1 MSAPTSPDEVT
12 LLLDHVRDGDRG
24 AFDRLFP
31 LVYGELRKI
40 AARRLGAGGGGGRG
54 DHTLAPT
61 ALVHEAYLKMLGQQG
76 VPWQSRA
83 HFLAI
88 AARAMRQIL
97 IDHARRK
104 QAAKRGG
111 DLRPTTLTGSALGL
125 EMPLEELLA
134 LDQALERLNALDAR
148 LRKMVELRFFG
159 GLQEKEVAEVLGVT
173 PRTVQRDWVRARAW
187 LYKELY
193 GGAEGGAEGGA
204 DGEACGGTRGGAPA
218 GV

>member
-1 MSAPTSPDEVT
+1 MSAPPPGEVT
-12 LLLDHVRDGDRG
+12 RLLDDVREGDRG

-31 LVYGELRKI
+31 LVYQELRKI
-40 AARRLGAGGGGGRG
+40 AAGRLAGARR

-61 ALVHEAYLKMLGQQG
+61 AVVHEAYLKMVDQKG

-83 HFLAI
+83 HFFAI

-104 QAAKRGG
+104 QAVKRGG
-111 DLRPTTLTGSALGL
+111 HLHPITLGEEPLGL
-125 EMPLEELLA
+125 EIPVDELLA
-134 LDQALERLNALDAR
+134 LDEALDRLEALDPR
-148 LRKMVELRFFG
+148 LRRVVELRFFG

-173 PRTVQRDWVRARAW
+173 TRTVQRDWTRARAW

-193 GGAEGGAEGGA
+193 PGAGK
-204 DGEACGGTRGGAPA
+204 DRGS
-218 GV
+218 

>member
-1 MSAPTSPDEVT
+1 MSASVPGGEVT
-12 LLLDHVRDGDRG
+12 RLLDHLRGGDRQ

-31 LVYGELRKI
+31 LVYKELRKI
-40 AARRLGAGGGGGRG
+40 AARRLGGGRG

-76 VPWQSRA
+76 VAWQSRA
-83 HFLAI
+83 HFFAI

-104 QAAKRGG
+104 HAVKRGG
-111 DLRPTTLTGSALGL
+111 DLDPTTLTSNLLGI

-134 LDQALERLNALDAR
+134 LDQALDRLDSLDSR
-148 LRKMVELRFFG
+148 LRRMVELRFFA
-159 GLQEKEVAEVLGVT
+159 GLQEKEVAEVLGIT
-173 PRTVQRDWVRARAW
+173 TRTVQRDWVRARAW

-193 GGAEGGAEGGA
+193 GESAGDAGVSSDGDPGGGGARGVSGA
-204 DGEACGGTRGGAPA
+204 
-218 GV
+218 

>member
-1 MSAPTSPDEVT
+1 MSTPPPGEVT
-12 LLLDHVRDGDRG
+12 RLLGEVREGDRG

-31 LVYGELRKI
+31 LVYQELRKI
-40 AARRLGAGGGGGRG
+40 AAGRLAGARR

-61 ALVHEAYLKMLGQQG
+61 AVVHEAYLKMVDQRG

-83 HFLAI
+83 HFFAI

-104 QAAKRGG
+104 QAVKRGG
-111 DLRPTTLTGSALGL
+111 DLHLTTLGDEPLGL
-125 EMPLEELLA
+125 EIPVEELLA
-134 LDQALERLNALDAR
+134 LDEALDRLEALDPR
-148 LRKMVELRFFG
+148 LRRVVELRFFG

-173 PRTVQRDWVRARAW
+173 TRTVQRDWTKARAW

-193 GGAEGGAEGGA
+193 P
-204 DGEACGGTRGGAPA
+204 GEEKGSTS
-218 GV
+218 

>member
-1 MSAPTSPDEVT
+1 MSAPPPGEVTRLLDEV
-12 LLLDHVRDGDRG
+12 REGDRG

-31 LVYGELRKI
+31 LVYQELRKI
-40 AARRLGAGGGGGRG
+40 AAGRLAGARR

-61 ALVHEAYLKMLGQQG
+61 AVVHEAYLKMVAQKG

-83 HFLAI
+83 HFFAI

-104 QAAKRGG
+104 QAVKRGG
-111 DLRPTTLTGSALGL
+111 DLQPTTLGDEPLGL
-125 EMPLEELLA
+125 EIPVDELLA
-134 LDQALERLNALDAR
+134 LDEALDRLAALDPR
-148 LRKMVELRFFG
+148 LRRVVELRFFG

-173 PRTVQRDWVRARAW
+173 TRTVQRDWTKARAW

-193 GGAEGGAEGGA
+193 PGEGEERQG
-204 DGEACGGTRGGAPA
+204 
-218 GV
+218 